1 LQSAHRSP
9 PPPPGRGGA
18 PCCGAGVV
26 LEGRAGAGMGQFWS
40 ALQQEAGLAPLAAQG
55 RAPQPAALSQTH
67 LWLCGGAYMC
77 GGAIG
82 YRKQEPGAGGA
93 VNKPA
98 RRRRQAER
106 GEHSGSALKTQTQP
120 APRAAGGPRGRPLG
134 CTSDRS
140 GSMAISEAVFCHLG
154 APAPPGTSP
163 RRFLPNWLPGG
174 LLHRAARANPRC
186 YMLYELKFF
195 PIPGVFFFQH
205 RLYLVH

>member
-67 LWLCGGAYMC
+67 LWLCGGASMC

-120 APRAAGGPRGRPLG
+120 APRAGPKAGASFGVHLRPKWVYGNFRGSFLPPRCPR
-134 CTSDRS
+134 
-140 GSMAISEAVFCHLG
+140 
-154 APAPPGTSP
+154 PPGTSL

-174 LLHRAARANPRC
+174 LLHRAARASPRC